1 MAGECWPAGRWP
13 DTPRARRLTFV
24 TDAAEKLYEGALELP
39 DEDREA
45 LALRILATVPRTT
58 ERVAAAWREE
68 VIRRVEE
75 VRRGEVET
83 ESWEQVQAQIDEALS
98 R

>member
-1 MAGECWPAGRWP
+1 M
-13 DTPRARRLTFV
+13 